1 MVMTRRR
8 RRPKGQ
14 RKFRGIYI
22 LPNLITTASLFA
34 GFYAIIEAING
45 SFEFAAI
52 LVLISLILDGLDGR
66 VARMTQSSSNFG
78 VQYDSLADLVAFG
91 VAPAL
96 IVYFWALKP
105 YGRYGWVAAFL
116 FVVCGALRLA
126 RFNVQ
131 IGDIDPKYFNGL
143 PIPAA
148 ATMVSTAILMYYEL
162 GEWAPNRHVLI
173 LVMIYCLSFLM
184 VSNVKYY
191 SFKKFNLFQR
201 KPFPVLVGAVLLF
214 LVIAIEPKI
223 MGCLAMASYVI
234 SGPVLTLLLLWKR
247 RKEPGIHDRDS
258 LEAKTSETS

>member
-1 MVMTRRR
+1 MTRRR
-8 RRPKGQ
+8 KKPRDKK
-14 RKFRGIYI
+14 KFRGIYI

-34 GFYAIIEAING
+34 GFYAIIEAIHGN
-45 SFEFAAI
+45 FEVAALAV
-52 LVLISLILDGLDGR
+52 LVSLILDGLDGR
-66 VARMTQSSSNFG
+66 VARMTHSSSNFG

-96 IVYFWALKP
+96 IVYFWALQP

-131 IGDIDPKYFNGL
+131 IGEFDPRYFNGL

-148 ATMVSTAILMYYEL
+148 ATMVAMTILMYYEL
-162 GEWAPNRHVLI
+162 GDWAPTRQGLI
-173 LVMIYCLSFLM
+173 VGMIYVLSFLM
-184 VSNVKYY
+184 VSNIKYY
-191 SFKKFNLFQR
+191 SFKKFELFQR
-201 KPFPVLVGAVLLF
+201 KPFPVLVAAVLLF

-234 SGPVLTLLLLWKR
+234 SGPILTLLLLWRR
-247 RKEPGIHDRDS
+247 RKEPYTDTVEG
-258 LEAKTSETS
+258 LETKTSESS

>member
-1 MVMTRRR
+1 MTRRR
-8 RRPKGQ
+8 KKPRDKK
-14 RKFRGIYI
+14 KFRGIYI

-34 GFYAIIEAING
+34 GFYAIIEAIHGN
-45 SFEFAAI
+45 FEVAALAV
-52 LVLISLILDGLDGR
+52 LVSLILDGLDGR
-66 VARMTQSSSNFG
+66 VARMTHSASNFG

-96 IVYFWALKP
+96 IVYFWALQP

-131 IGDIDPKYFNGL
+131 IGEFDPRYFNGL

-148 ATMVSTAILMYYEL
+148 ATMVAMTILMYYEL
-162 GEWAPNRHVLI
+162 GDWAPTRQGLI
-173 LVMIYCLSFLM
+173 VGMIYVLSFLM
-184 VSNVKYY
+184 VSNIKYY
-191 SFKKFNLFQR
+191 SFKKFELFQR
-201 KPFPVLVGAVLLF
+201 KPFPVLVAAVLLF

-234 SGPVLTLLLLWKR
+234 SGPILTLLLLWRR
-247 RKEPGIHDRDS
+247 RKEPYTDTVEG
-258 LEAKTSETS
+258 LETKTSESS

>member
-1 MVMTRRR
+1 MTRRR
-8 RRPKGQ
+8 KKPRDKK
-14 RKFRGIYI
+14 KFRGIYI

-45 SFEFAAI
+45 NFEVAAMAV
-52 LVLISLILDGLDGR
+52 LVSLILDGLDGR
-66 VARMTQSSSNFG
+66 VARMTHSSSNFG

-96 IVYFWALKP
+96 IVYFWALQP
-105 YGRYGWVAAFL
+105 FGRYGWVAAFL

-131 IGDIDPKYFNGL
+131 IGEFDPRYFNGL

-148 ATMVSTAILMYYEL
+148 ATMVAMIILMYQEL
-162 GEWAPNRHVLI
+162 GEWAPTRHGLI
-173 LVMIYCLSFLM
+173 VGMIYVLSFLM
-184 VSNVKYY
+184 VSNIKYY
-191 SFKKFNLFQR
+191 SFKKFELFQR
-201 KPFPVLVGAVLLF
+201 KPFPVLVAAVLLF

-234 SGPVLTLLLLWKR
+234 SGPILTLLLLWRR
-247 RKEPGIHDRDS
+247 RKEPLTDTIEG
-258 LEAKTSETS
+258 LETKTSESS

>member
-1 MVMTRRR
+1 MTRRR
-8 RRPKGQ
+8 RKPKDK

-34 GFYAIIEAING
+34 GFYAIIEAIHGN
-45 SFEFAAI
+45 FEVAATAV
-52 LVLISLILDGLDGR
+52 LVSLVLDGLDGR
-66 VARMTQSSSNFG
+66 VARITNSASNFG

-96 IVYFWALKP
+96 IVYFWALQP

-131 IGDIDPKYFNGL
+131 IGEFDPRYFNGL

-148 ATMVSTAILMYYEL
+148 ATMVAMVILMYYDL
-162 GEWAPNRHVLI
+162 GEWAPTRHGVI
-173 LVMIYCLSFLM
+173 VAMIYVLSFLM
-184 VSNVKYY
+184 VSNIKYY
-191 SFKKFNLFQR
+191 SFKKFELFQR
-201 KPFPVLVGAVLLF
+201 KPFPVLVAAMLIF

-234 SGPVLTLLLLWKR
+234 SGPILTLLLLWRR
-247 RKEPGIHDRDS
+247 RKEPHIPTIEG
-258 LEAKTSETS
+258 LESKTTEAS

>member
-1 MVMTRRR
+1 MVMSRRR
-8 RRPKGQ
+8 RKPRGQ

-34 GFYAIIEAING
+34 GFYAIIEAIHG
-45 SFEFAAI
+45 AFEVAALSV
-52 LVLISLILDGLDGR
+52 LVSLILDGLDGR
-66 VARMTQSSSNFG
+66 VARMTHSASSFG

-96 IVYFWALKP
+96 IVYFWALEP

-131 IGDIDPKYFNGL
+131 IGEIDPRYFNGL

-191 SFKKFNLFQR
+191 SFKKFELFQR

-214 LVIAIEPKI
+214 LVVAIEPKI

-247 RKEPGIHDRDS
+247 RKEPEIQDIEG
-258 LEAKTSETS
+258 LEAKTSEMP

>member
-8 RRPKGQ
+8 RKPRER
-14 RKFRGIYI
+14 RKFRGIFI

-34 GFYAIIEAING
+34 GFYAIIEAIHG
-45 SFEFAAI
+45 RFEVAAVAV
-52 LVLISLILDGLDGR
+52 LVSLVLDGLDGR
-66 VARMTQSSSNFG
+66 VARMTHSASSFG

-96 IVYFWALKP
+96 IVYFWTLQP

-131 IGDIDPKYFNGL
+131 IGEMDPRYFNGL

-148 ATMVSTAILMYYEL
+148 ATMVAMSILMYYEL
-162 GEWAPNRHVLI
+162 GEWPPNRDKYI
-173 LVMIYCLSFLM
+173 LFMIYILSFLM
-184 VSNVKYY
+184 VSNIKYY
-191 SFKKFNLFQR
+191 SFKKFELFQR

-234 SGPVLTLLLLWKR
+234 SGPVLTLLLLWR
-247 RKEPGIHDRDS
+247 RRREPDIHETEG
-258 LEAKTSETS
+258 LESKTSEIS